1 MSTFAS
7 GVHLRFASL
16 GSGSRG
22 NATIVEWSIAS
33 DLSGESVKG
42 SLLIDCGFSVK
53 ETELRLARLGKTG
66 HDLVA
71 ILVTHEHSDH
81 IKGVAALS
89 RRYDIPVYMTPGTC
103 HSKNLGDLPL
113 LNLIQSYASFQLH
126 GLRVNPVAVPHDA
139 REPAQFV
146 FEYAGLRLG
155 ILTDLGSITPH
166 VEAAYQA
173 CDAMLLEA
181 NHDPFML
188 ASGSYPPSLKQR
200 VGGHW
205 GHLSNQQAA
214 GFLQRLDTQRLQHL
228 VVAHISQKN
237 NSVDVA
243 RKALEPFTQSV
254 KNVTYACQDQGFDW
268 LVVA

>member
-1 MSTFAS
+1 MAAP
-7 GVHLRFASL
+7 LRFASL

-22 NATIVEWSIAS
+22 NSTLVEWSE
-33 DLSGESVKG
+33 GT
-42 SLLIDCGFSVK
+42 LLIDCGFSVK
-53 ETELRLARLGKTG
+53 EAELRLQRLGKSATE
-66 HDLVA
+66 LTA

-89 RRYDIPVYMTPGTC
+89 RRYNLPIYMTPGTFQ
-103 HSKNLGDLPL
+103 SRDLGELPS
-113 LNLIQSYASFQLH
+113 LNLIHAYTPFIIN
-126 GLRVNPVAVPHDA
+126 GLLVTPVAVPHDA

-166 VEAAYQA
+166 VETSYQA
-173 CDAMLLEA
+173 CDAMVLEA

-188 ASGSYPPSLKQR
+188 ASGQYPPSLKQR
-200 VGGHW
+200 VGGQW

-237 NSVDVA
+237 NSLDLA
-243 RKALEPFTQSV
+243 MAALGPVTQNV
-254 KNVTYACQDQGFDW
+254 KQVTYACQEQGFDW
-268 LVVA
+268 LAVV

>member
-1 MSTFAS
+1 MLKPAEVTF
-7 GVHLRFASL
+7 RFASL

-22 NATIVEWSIAS
+22 NATMVEWCN
-33 DLSGESVKG
+33 G

-53 ETELRLARLGKTG
+53 EAELRLARLGKTAQ
-66 HDLVA
+66 DLTA

-89 RRYDIPVYMTPGTC
+89 RRYDIPVYMTPGTY
-103 HSKNLGDLPL
+103 HSKDLGELPQ
-113 LNLIQSYASFQLH
+113 LNLIQAYAPFKLN
-126 GLRVNPVAVPHDA
+126 GLQVNPVAVPHDA

-166 VEAAYQA
+166 VEVAYQA

-181 NHDPFML
+181 NHDPSML

-200 VGGHW
+200 VGGQW

-214 GFLQRLDTQRLQHL
+214 GFLQRLDTERLQHL
-228 VVAHISQKN
+228 VVAHISQQN
-237 NSVDVA
+237 NSLDVA
-243 RKALEPFTQSV
+243 RAALEPVTQSV
-254 KNVTYACQDQGFDW
+254 KHVTYACQDQGFDW
-268 LVVA
+268 LAVI

>member
-1 MSTFAS
+1 M
-7 GVHLRFASL
+7 RFASL

-22 NATIVEWSIAS
+22 NSTLVEWSE
-33 DLSGESVKG
+33 GT
-42 SLLIDCGFSVK
+42 LLIDCGFSVK
-53 ETELRLARLGKTG
+53 EAELRLQRLGKSAAELT
-66 HDLVA
+66 A

-89 RRYDIPVYMTPGTC
+89 RRYNLPVYMTPGTYQ
-103 HSKNLGDLPL
+103 SRDLGELPD
-113 LNLIQSYASFQLH
+113 LNLIHAYTPFTLN
-126 GLRVNPVAVPHDA
+126 GLLVTPVAVPHDA

-166 VEAAYQA
+166 VETSYQA
-173 CDAMLLEA
+173 CDAMVLEA

-188 ASGSYPPSLKQR
+188 ASGQYPPSLKRR
-200 VGGHW
+200 VGGQW

-214 GFLQRLDTQRLQHL
+214 GFLQRLDTLRLQHL

-237 NSVDVA
+237 NSLELA
-243 RKALEPFTQSV
+243 MAALEPVTQNV
-254 KNVTYACQDQGFDW
+254 KQVTYACQEQGFDW
-268 LVVA
+268 LAVV

>member
-1 MSTFAS
+1 MFDLFAS
-7 GVHLRFASL
+7 PTELTVPLRFASL

-22 NATIVEWSIAS
+22 NATLVEWPQ
-33 DLSGESVKG
+33 G
-42 SLLIDCGFSVK
+42 SLLIDCGFSIK
-53 ETELRLARLGKTG
+53 DTELRLARLGKTA
-66 HDLVA
+66 HDLTA

-81 IKGVAALS
+81 IKGVAPLA
-89 RRYDIPVYMTPGTC
+89 RRYQLPVYMTPGTW
-103 HSKNLGDLPL
+103 HSKNLGELPSL
-113 LNLIQSYASFQLH
+113 HLIQSYAPFQLN
-126 GLRVNPVAVPHDA
+126 GLVVTPVAVPHDA

-188 ASGSYPPSLKQR
+188 ASGPYPPSLKQR
-200 VGGHW
+200 VGGQW

-214 GFLQRLDTQRLQHL
+214 GFLQRIDTQRLQHL

-237 NSVDVA
+237 NSLDAA
-243 RKALEPFTQSV
+243 RATLGPVIQSV
-254 KNVTYACQDQGFDW
+254 KQVTYACQDQGFDW
-268 LVVA
+268 LAVV

>member
-1 MSTFAS
+1 MLDSLA

-22 NATIVEWSIAS
+22 NATLVEWAQ
-33 DLSGESVKG
+33 G

-53 ETELRLARLGKTG
+53 EAELRLARLGKTA
-66 HDLVA
+66 HDLTA

-81 IKGVAALS
+81 IKGVAALA
-89 RRYDIPVYMTPGTC
+89 RRHNLPVYMTPGTY
-103 HSKNLGDLPL
+103 HSKDLGELPQ
-113 LNLIQSYASFQLH
+113 LNLIHAYAPFELH
-126 GLRVNPVAVPHDA
+126 GLQVNPVAVPHDA
-139 REPAQFV
+139 REPTQFV

-200 VGGHW
+200 VGGQW

-214 GFLQRLDTQRLQHL
+214 GFLQRIDTQRLQHL

-237 NSVDVA
+237 NSVEVA
-243 RKALEPFTQSV
+243 RAVLEPVTQAV
-254 KNVTYACQDQGFDW
+254 KQVTYACQDQGFDW
-268 LVVA
+268 LAVVQVERLAAIA